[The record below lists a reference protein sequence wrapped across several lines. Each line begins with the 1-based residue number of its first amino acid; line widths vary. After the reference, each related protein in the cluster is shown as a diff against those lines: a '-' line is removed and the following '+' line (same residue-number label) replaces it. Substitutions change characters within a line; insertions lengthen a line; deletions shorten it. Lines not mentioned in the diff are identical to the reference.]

1 MVHVWVVLVL
11 FVIIGMIGFSLDVSY
26 GLLVAQQLQNAA
38 DSASRAGARLVRS
51 DAVGVRDEAVKL
63 AYSNSAGTL
72 RVQLD
77 RNEANAADGDIVIGH
92 YTRATRVFVPTL
104 SSPNAVKV
112 VARRTASSL
121 NGSLPLAFAP
131 AFGVDTIEIQR
142 DAIAMVGGGTGAG
155 LITLNETE
163 KWTFRLSGNVTL
175 EVFDISDPY
184 ADGAIQV
191 NSINTGALKSDG
203 DPTLVAE
210 VINVKAPEVTDPPDY
225 DGETRTNQPRLAD
238 PLADIAPP
246 GPTEWGTDQ
255 GEVKIT
261 GGTHFLQPGFYPD
274 GIEMT
279 GGNVYLAPG
288 VYVLDGHG
296 LEVMGGN
303 IAGEGV
309 MFYVIDSTPGDN
321 VPSHVNLTGNGSVE
335 VTPMDLET
343 GGDYG
348 GILIWQARDN
358 TNEATIRGTDEF
370 EGLEG
375 TVYFPVADVDVTG
388 TSDTFAIRQL
398 ICDSCG
404 ISGNGV
410 VSINY
415 DGRYPAPG
423 TKVFLVK

>member
-1 MVHVWVVLVL
+1 M
-11 FVIIGMIGFSLDVSY
+11 VIIGLIGFSLDVSY

-38 DSASRAGARLVRS
+38 DSASLAGARLVRG
-51 DAVGVRDEAVKL
+51 DAAGARVEAMRMAL
-63 AYSNSAGTL
+63 ENYAGTL
-72 RVQLD
+72 SVQLD
-77 RNEANAADGDIVIGH
+77 PNDANASGGDIVIGQ
-92 YTRATRVFVPTL
+92 YNRGLRVFTPTL
-104 SSPNAVKV
+104 IGPNAVKV
-112 VARRTASSL
+112 VARRTPESL
-121 NGSLPLAFAP
+121 NGALPLAFAP
-131 AFGVDTIEIQR
+131 VFGVETINIQR
-142 DAIAMVGGGTGAG
+142 DAIAMVGGSTGAG

-163 KWTFRLSGNVTL
+163 KWTFRLSGTVTL
-175 EVFDISDPY
+175 EVFDISDPD

-191 NSINTGALKSDG
+191 NSININALKTDG

-210 VINVKAPEVTDPPDY
+210 VINVKAPEITDPP
-225 DGETRTNQPRLAD
+225 ESVPAIPNQPRLPD
-238 PLADIAPP
+238 PLAGIDPPAPS
-246 GPTEWGTDQ
+246 EWGIDQ
-255 GEVKIT
+255 GETKIT
-261 GGTHFLQPGFYPD
+261 GGTHFLQPGYYPQ

-279 GGNVYLAPG
+279 GGNVYLADG
-288 VYVLDGHG
+288 IYVLDGHG

-303 IAGEGV
+303 LAGDGV
-309 MFYVIDSTPGDN
+309 MFYIVDTTPGDS

-335 VTPMDLET
+335 VTPADMDS
-343 GGDYG
+343 GAYG

-358 TNEATIRGTDEF
+358 TNQAYIRGTDEF
-370 EGLEG
+370 EGLKG

-398 ICDSCG
+398 ICDACE